1 MRIRR
6 HRTRIEP
13 TIALINVV
21 FLMLVFF
28 MVAGTIAPPMDQ
40 DLRLVRTSDLEGRA
54 PPDTLVVHSDG
65 SLTYRGKAIAS
76 AQAFYAARPA
86 DAREEV
92 RIVPD
97 RALPALTM
105 VNLARDLRAAGA
117 SSVMIVTQRGL
128 DGSP

>member
-1 MRIRR
+1 
-6 HRTRIEP
+6 
-13 TIALINVV
+13 LINVV

-28 MVAGTIAPPMDQ
+28 MVAGTIAPPMER

-54 PPDTLVVHSDG
+54 PPDTLVVHPDG
-65 SLTYRGKAIAS
+65 RLTYRGEAIAS
-76 AQAFYAARPA
+76 AQAFLAARPE
-86 DAREEV
+86 DARGEV

-97 RALPALTM
+97 RALPAVIM

-117 SSVMIVTQRGL
+117 SSVVIVTQRGL